1 MTIFLEVQIA
11 DYYKLVDTL
20 CFAINATHNMA
31 TSEKNVEVANR
42 LNEEALE
49 VEAILSKL
57 GEQAYGQLPH
67 LHNHDQEK

>member
-1 MTIFLEVQIA
+1 MVIFLEIQTD
-11 DYYKLVDTL
+11 DYYKLVDAL

-31 TSEKNVEVANR
+31 TSEKDTEVAKR

-49 VEAILSKL
+49 VEVILSKL